1 MVVDPGEKKSHQ
13 CIDDIEDLNFGDLE
27 RPQPRESVVPK
38 VIRRSGIVAREKF
51 SGDSFVPG

>member
-38 VIRRSGIVAREKF
+38 VIRRNGIVAREKF